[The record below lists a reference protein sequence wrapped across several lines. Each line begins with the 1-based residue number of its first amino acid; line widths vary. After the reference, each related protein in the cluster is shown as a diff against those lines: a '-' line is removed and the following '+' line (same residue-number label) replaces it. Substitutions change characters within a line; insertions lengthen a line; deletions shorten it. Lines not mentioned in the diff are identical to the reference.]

1 VPQFFGKPTTAHPSK
16 KSFGRSILVAG
27 GTIPNVR
34 LRALLMIPSA
44 AAVFGCGDGVGHPIL
59 DPEQQGAVVT
69 GTGGSGS
76 APTSTGGVSAEAGG
90 TTGMGGTA
98 FVPGGSGGKGGG
110 DFGPPRTDGGASRN
124 GWEAREPTEEGL
136 VPDGSHCESVAE
148 WDPAADYN
156 EQELVQYLNFAREA
170 GLACGSNDP
179 VQAGPLVV
187 SPALRC
193 AARLHSRDM
202 SERGFFDHVNPDGVG
217 PEERMR
223 QAGATFRV
231 ASESITFDEWRG
243 DQGGPGNQER
253 WQSLSE
259 LLMDRGADCENAVD
273 PSFDQV
279 GVGLFDGLLT
289 LDFTGP

>member
-1 VPQFFGKPTTAHPSK
+1 VPQFFGKPTTAHPSEK
-16 KSFGRSILVAG
+16 TFGRSILVAG

-59 DPEQQGAVVT
+59 DPERQGAVVT

-187 SPALRC
+187 LACTPA
-193 AARLHSRDM
+193 
-202 SERGFFDHVNPDGVG
+202 
-217 PEERMR
+217 
-223 QAGATFRV
+223 
-231 ASESITFDEWRG
+231 I
-243 DQGGPGNQER
+243 
-253 WQSLSE
+253 
-259 LLMDRGADCENAVD
+259 
-273 PSFDQV
+273 
-279 GVGLFDGLLT
+279 
-289 LDFTGP
+289 